1 MYSADSPLTIDGRH
15 RVGDELLQTAVLV
28 VSARG
33 RRTYVSDDVISKISS
48 KLEDM
53 LALLPRHIVIELI
66 NMVERAA
73 GYARRRANEWPC
85 GHYDVRQVRDCLI
98 GDGVA
103 GRLMVIGDASF
114 VQQSR

>member
-1 MYSADSPLTIDGRH
+1 MYSAYSPLTIDCRH

-28 VSARG
+28 VSAWG
-33 RRTYVSDDVISKISS
+33 RRTYISNDVIAKISS

-53 LALLPRHIVIELI
+53 LALLPRHIVIELV

-73 GYARRRANEWPC
+73 GYTCRRANKWPC
-85 GHYDVRQVRDCLI
+85 SHYDVRQVRDCLI
-98 GDGVA
+98 SDGVA

-114 VQQSR
+114 VQESR